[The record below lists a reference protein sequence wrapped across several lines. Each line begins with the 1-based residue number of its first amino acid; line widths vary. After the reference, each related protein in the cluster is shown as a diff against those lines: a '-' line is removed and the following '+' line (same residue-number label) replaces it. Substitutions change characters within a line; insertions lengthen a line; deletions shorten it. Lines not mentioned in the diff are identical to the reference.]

1 MTPDS
6 TRDYCRRHLDPSS
19 TNDVSPFRQDLLHLH
34 IFSPSAALLG
44 RGVFRYIGEGDDRV
58 FICRPLS
65 RSTLTALYVPWPFIP
80 GSIHRL
86 VDGTL
91 NRIAKAANA

>member
-6 TRDYCRRHLDPSS
+6 TRNYCRRRLDPSS

-44 RGVFRYIGEGDDRV
+44 RGVFRYIGEGDDLSSAGLCPVANSPPSIFLDR
-58 FICRPLS
+58 LS
-65 RSTLTALYVPWPFIP
+65 RAPYI
-80 GSIHRL
+80 
-86 VDGTL
+86 D
-91 NRIAKAANA
+91 